1 MTKQTHETRL
11 DCDELHWHCPPEHL
25 GFETTAEV
33 DTNKRIV
40 GQPTAW
46 DALKFGLEC
55 DARGQNVY
63 IRGGRGTGRMSMVR
77 ALLEEL
83 QPPARKKQDRCYV
96 SNFSQPE
103 QPRLITLDAGKAR
116 DFRRRLRGLADYIG
130 EDLPKA
136 MDSEP
141 LVAQRTVVQERAQ
154 QNIRD
159 ITGPLEEDLRK
170 ADMTLVSLQNG
181 AVTQTLIFPIVEGK
195 PTPPEQFFKLVDEGT
210 IPPERKE
217 QYEKDIPEFQKTLLR
232 ISRDVNEEYAKAGK
246 ELSVINEN
254 AVRELLANLTSSIAN
269 EFSSDAVACFLNE
282 IIDDVVDT
290 RLRPA
295 EGLPDPHVRYGV
307 NVLVENDPDVKAPV
321 VEENTPSLI
330 NLLGTVE
337 GQWTPQGPA
346 PADYRGIRAGALLR
360 ADGGFLILDVNDVL
374 AEPGA
379 WRAITRTLRNNRL
392 EIVPPELGFLRPTLF
407 IKPEPIDISV
417 RVILVGDNATYYRL
431 DYLDPDFKDQ
441 FKVLADF
448 DAHLP
453 RDDVGVG
460 QYVSAISQIIEEDC
474 LRHFSCEAVAA
485 LIEHGARIASQAN
498 KLTAQFGRVADIARE
513 ASFVAAG
520 ENAEFVQQ
528 VHVENAIRRTKE
540 RASLPSRRFQ
550 DLVNKGTIR
559 INTSGLIVGQIN
571 GLAVINAGPLT
582 YGFPARITAT
592 IGAGR
597 AGIINIEGQASMSG
611 SIHTKGF
618 HILGG
623 LLRYLLK
630 TEHPLAFSASI
641 AFEQSYGGIDGDS
654 ASGAETCCLLSALTD
669 IPINQNYAMTGAIDQ
684 FGHIQAIGGVN
695 EKIEGFFDACSY
707 SGLNGEQ
714 GVVIPKSNA
723 SDLMLRQDVVDA
735 CKREEF
741 HIYAVENVLQAL
753 EILTGMSAGTRSE
766 EGYPDDTLLHLA
778 VEKAS
783 LYWRNTLQSPKQLTT
798 VVDEDGE
805 ADSEQ
810 DAGIDTVGD
819 R

>member
-1 MTKQTHETRL
+1 MAKQTHKTRL
-11 DCDELHWHCPPEHL
+11 GCDELRWHCAPEHL
-25 GFETTAEV
+25 GFKTTAEV

-77 ALLEEL
+77 ALLDEQ
-83 QPPARKKQDRCYV
+83 QPGARNKQDRCYV

-103 QPRLITLDAGKAR
+103 RPRLITLDPGQAR
-116 DFRRRLRGLADYIG
+116 AFRRRLRTLADYIG

-141 LVAQRTVVQERAQ
+141 LVAQRSVVQEKAQ

-170 ADMTLVSLQNG
+170 ADMALVSIQNG
-181 AVTQTLIFPIVEGK
+181 AVTQTLIFPLVEGK
-195 PTPPEQFFKLVDEGT
+195 PTPPEQFFKLVDEGS

-217 QYEKDIPEFQKTLLR
+217 QYEKELPEFQKTLHR
-232 ISRDVNEEYAKAGK
+232 ISRDVNEQYGRVAK
-246 ELSVINEN
+246 ELTIINED
-254 AVRELLANLTSSIAN
+254 AVRELLARLTSAITN
-269 EFSSDAVACFLNE
+269 DFSGDAVACFLNE
-282 IIDDVVDT
+282 IIDDVIDT

-295 EGLPDPHVRYGV
+295 EGLPDPHARYGV
-307 NVLVENDPDVKAPV
+307 NILVEHDPDNKAPV

-360 ADGGFLILDVNDVL
+360 ADGGFIILDVNDVL

-392 EIVPPELGFLRPTLF
+392 EIVPPELGFLRQTSF

-417 RVILVGDNATYYRL
+417 RVVLVGDNATYYRL
-431 DYLDPDFKDQ
+431 DYLDPDFKDL

-453 RDDVGVG
+453 RNDVGVG
-460 QYVSAISQIIEEDC
+460 QYVSAISQIIEQDC
-474 LRHFSCEAVAA
+474 LRHFECEAVAA

-513 ASFVAAG
+513 ASFVAVE
-520 ENAEFVQQ
+520 ENSEFVQQ
-528 VHVENAIRRTKE
+528 IHIQSAIRRTKE

-559 INTSGLIVGQIN
+559 INTSGHVVGQIN

-630 TEHPLAFSASI
+630 TEHPMAFSASI

-695 EKIEGFFDACSY
+695 EKIEGFFDACQY
-707 SGLNGEQ
+707 SGLTGEQ
-714 GVVIPKSNA
+714 GVIIPKSNA
-723 SDLMLRQDVVDA
+723 SDLMLRQEVVDA
-735 CKREEF
+735 CGREEF
-741 HIYAVENVLQAL
+741 HIHAVDNVHQAL
-753 EILTGMSAGTRSE
+753 EILTSMPAGVRDDD
-766 EGYPDDTLLHLA
+766 GYPQDTLLSLA
-778 VEKAS
+778 VEKAN
-783 LYWRNTLQSPKQLTT
+783 LYWRNTLQSPNQLTT
-798 VVDEDGE
+798 VVDEGE
-805 ADSEQ
+805 ESKQ
-810 DAGIDTVGD
+810 DRDPAGG